1 MVDMN
6 NDFLN
11 NLKIQTTQRKEQ
23 GKKRKV
29 VKELTRPLEIKKNY
43 QEIYGNILKEFTE
56 LMGK

>member
-6 NDFLN
+6 NNFLN
-11 NLKIQTTQRKEQ
+11 NLKLQATQRKEQ

-29 VKELTRPLEIKKNY
+29 VKELTQPLEIKKNY
-43 QEIYGNILKEFTE
+43 QEIYSNILKEFTE